1 MNMTENTN
9 NTETIKTRFRLS
21 ERLKLV
27 ASFVPEGSRI
37 ADIGTDHGYVPIYLA
52 ETGKI
57 KSALAMDVR
66 KGPLERAEEHIN
78 EYRQDAADTAIPIE
92 TRLSN
97 GLEKLQTKEADTVI
111 IAGMGGEL
119 EISILE
125 AGKQLW
131 SGIPHWIFS
140 PQSDLEKF
148 RRYLKENGFFIEDE
162 AMILDEGKFYTVI
175 KAGFGQSGKDT
186 WECKTV
192 SEYRFG
198 AVLLRRK
205 DVVLKQYLLK
215 EEKRVEGILKGFAG
229 KKEEELTVGQAA
241 ACRTLKEELSYI
253 REAQD
258 EMQ

>member
-1 MNMTENTN
+1 MTEKIQE
-9 NTETIKTRFRLS
+9 TEIKKTRLRLS

-52 ETGKI
+52 EIGKI

-66 KGPLERAEEHIN
+66 KGPLARAD
-78 EYRQDAADTAIPIE
+78 DAAISIE

-97 GLEKLQTKEADTVI
+97 GLEKLQAKEADTVI

-131 SGIPHWIFS
+131 SSIRHWIFS

-148 RRYLKENGFFIEDE
+148 RRYLKENGFFIENE

-175 KAGFGQSGKDT
+175 KAGFGTNEKDACVC
-186 WECKTV
+186 ETV
-192 SEYRFG
+192 PEYRFG
-198 AVLLRRK
+198 ALLIKRR
-205 DVVLKQYLLK
+205 DAVLKQYLLK

-229 KKEEELTVGQAA
+229 KSEEELTAGQAA
-241 ACRTLKEELSYI
+241 ACKALKEELSCI

>member
-1 MNMTENTN
+1 MTEKIQE
-9 NTETIKTRFRLS
+9 TEIKKTRLRLS

-52 ETGKI
+52 EIGKI

-66 KGPLERAEEHIN
+66 KGPLARADEH
-78 EYRQDAADTAIPIE
+78 
-92 TRLSN
+92 
-97 GLEKLQTKEADTVI
+97 KEADTVI

-131 SGIPHWIFS
+131 SSIRHWIFS

-148 RRYLKENGFFIEDE
+148 RRYLKENGFFIENE

-175 KAGFGQSGKDT
+175 KAGFGTNEKDACV
-186 WECKTV
+186 CKTLP
-192 SEYRFG
+192 EYRFG
-198 AVLLRRK
+198 AVLIKRR
-205 DVVLKQYLLK
+205 DAVLKQYLLK

-229 KKEEELTVGQAA
+229 KSEEELTAGQAA
-241 ACRTLKEELSYI
+241 ACKALKEELSCI

>member
-1 MNMTENTN
+1 MTEKN
-9 NTETIKTRFRLS
+9 NNIETKKTRLRLS

-27 ASFVPEGSRI
+27 ASFVPEDSRI

-57 KSALAMDVR
+57 KGALAMDVG
-66 KGPLERAEEHIN
+66 KGPLARADEHIE
-78 EYRQDAADTAIPIE
+78 EYRRDVGDAAISIE

-97 GLEKLQTKEADTVI
+97 GLEKLRAGEADTVI

-131 SGIPHWIFS
+131 SSIRHWIFS

-148 RRYLKENGFFIEDE
+148 RHYLKENGFFIEDE

-175 KAGFGQSGKDT
+175 KAGFGEDVKDAFSCET
-186 WECKTV
+186 IP
-192 SEYRFG
+192 EYRFG
-198 AVLLRRK
+198 AVLIKRG
-205 DVVLKQYLLK
+205 DAVLKKYLLK

-229 KKEEELTVGQAA
+229 KKEEELTEGQAA
-241 ACRTLKEELSYI
+241 ACKALKEELLYI

>member
-1 MNMTENTN
+1 MTEKIQE
-9 NTETIKTRFRLS
+9 TEIKKTRLRLS

-52 ETGKI
+52 EIGKI

-66 KGPLERAEEHIN
+66 KGPLARADEHIE
-78 EYRQDAADTAIPIE
+78 EYRHDVGDAAISIE

-97 GLEKLQTKEADTVI
+97 GLEKLQAKEADTVI

-131 SGIPHWIFS
+131 SSIRHWIFS

-148 RRYLKENGFFIEDE
+148 RRYLKENGFFIENE

-175 KAGFGQSGKDT
+175 KGGFDQTQGCRFKA
-186 WECKTV
+186 V
-192 SEYRFG
+192 SFK
-198 AVLLRRK
+198 RRK
-205 DVVLKQYLLK
+205 KSGRDLKRICRK
-215 EEKRVEGILKGFAG
+215 ERGRADRRTGSCLQGFKR
-229 KKEEELTVGQAA
+229 
-241 ACRTLKEELSYI
+241 RTFMYQGGT
-253 REAQD
+253 R
-258 EMQ
+258 